1 MNTNFKKNID
11 IILNYD
17 YGKTAENAT
26 ITELYNAISK
36 AAMEEM
42 RNTQTKLSEK
52 KTACYFSAEFLIG
65 RLVYSNLL
73 NLDLLNDTKEY
84 LEDNGLDINIFEDI
98 EDNAL
103 GNGGLGRLAAC
114 FLDSAATQNIPL
126 DGYGIRYK
134 YGIFKQYFEDG
145 LQKEI
150 PDNWQRFGDPWS
162 VKRDDKAVVVE
173 FGDQKVLAVPYDTPV
188 IGYRNNVVNIL
199 RLYEAQS
206 LESFDFDLFNQQK
219 YDKAFEKKN
228 AAEAISAVLYPN
240 DDTDKGKKLRIKQQY
255 FFVSAALQNIIADF
269 KEKHGTNF
277 KKFPDFYAIQLND
290 THPVVAIP
298 ELIRLLSLEGL
309 TFAKAFDIAKK
320 TFAYTN
326 HTIMAEALEKWS
338 LKLYRTVLPNVYKI
352 IVKIDKQLEKDLIA
366 MGVAEEDREQYKIIS
381 NNLIYMARLAVYAT
395 FSTNGVA
402 QIHTEILKDSTL
414 AEWHKIYPNKINN
427 KTNGITQ
434 RRWLALANPQLA
446 QFITD
451 KIGDGWTTNLDEL
464 KKLEKYKDDK
474 AVIKAFEEIKK
485 IKKQELVEYID
496 KKEGRL
502 LDSSFIFD
510 IQIKRLHEYKR
521 QLMNALS
528 IIDIYIGLKDGSIT
542 DFNPTAFIFGA
553 KSAPGYWRA
562 KAIIKLINSI
572 ADKINADDD
581 VNEKLA
587 VLFVQNYNVSYAEKL
602 TPAADI
608 SEQISTAGTEASG
621 TGNMKFMLNGA
632 VTLGTFDGANVEIVE
647 QAGEESNYIFG
658 ARVEEIEKISKDY
671 DPMKIYECNPRIK
684 KVIDSLTNGTFDD
697 GKTGM
702 FEDLRDCLLEE
713 TYNKADTY
721 YILHDFESYVE
732 AKLRANKDYSDRYS
746 FTKKCFMNTCNAGK
760 FSSDRTIKQYADE
773 IWFNKNK

>member
-1 MNTNFKKNID
+1 MNNNFKENISAFLD
-11 IILNYD
+11 FE

-26 ITELYNAISK
+26 TTELYNAISK
-36 AAMEEM
+36 AAMKEM
-42 RNTQTKLSEK
+42 RDNKTKLSQK

-73 NLDLLNDTKEY
+73 NLGLLEQTTEY
-84 LEDNGLDINIFEDI
+84 LEENGLDITIFEDI

-145 LQKEI
+145 MQKEI

-162 VKRDDKAVVVE
+162 VRRDDKSVVVE

-188 IGYRNNVVNIL
+188 IGYGNNVANTL

-255 FFVSAALQNIIADF
+255 FFVSAALQNILADF
-269 KEKHGTNF
+269 KEKNGNKF
-277 KKFPDFYAIQLND
+277 KKIPEFFAIQLND
-290 THPVVAIP
+290 THPIVAIP
-298 ELIRLLSLEGL
+298 ELIRLLALEGV
-309 TFAKAFDIAKK
+309 TFGKAFEIARK

-326 HTIMAEALEKWS
+326 HTIMAEALEKWNVRLFKS
-338 LKLYRTVLPNVYKI
+338 VLPSIYKI
-352 IVKIDKQLEKDLIA
+352 IVKIDKQLDKELTA
-366 MGVAEEDREQYKIIS
+366 MGVADDDKAQYRIIS
-381 NNLIYMARLAVYAT
+381 DNLIYMARLAIFAT

-402 QIHTEILKDSTL
+402 ALHTQILKDSTI
-414 AEWHKIYPNKINN
+414 AEWHALYPDRINN

-434 RRWLALANPQLA
+434 RRWLALANPQLSS
-446 QFITD
+446 FITE
-451 KIGDGWTTNLDEL
+451 KIGDAWTTDLAEL
-464 KKLEKYKDDK
+464 KKLEAFKDD
-474 AVIKAFEEIKK
+474 ANVIKAYAEIKK
-485 IKKQELVEYID
+485 AKKHELVEYIEKMD
-496 KKEGRL
+496 GRT
-502 LDSSFIFD
+502 LDADFIFD

-528 IIDIYIGLKDGSIT
+528 IIDIYLGIKEGRIKN
-542 DFNPTAFIFGA
+542 FNPTAFIFGA

-562 KAIIKLINSI
+562 KAIIKLLNSI
-572 ADKINADDD
+572 SDKINADDEIKD
-581 VNEKLA
+581 KMA
-587 VLFVQNYNVSYAEKL
+587 VMFVSNYNVSYAQKL

-647 QAGEESNYIFG
+647 QAGEENNYIFG
-658 ARVEEIEKISKDY
+658 ARVEDIEKIADSY
-671 DPMKIYECNPRIK
+671 DPMEIYNSNPRIK
-684 KVIDSLTNGTFDD
+684 KVLDTLIDGTFDD
-697 GKTGM
+697 GGTGL
-702 FEDLRDCLLEE
+702 FKDLYTCLLEK
-713 TYNKADTY
+713 TYNSADHY
-721 YILHDFESYVE
+721 YTLLDFEDYVDT
-732 AKLRANKDYSDRYS
+732 KLRANADYADSMA
-746 FTKKCFMNTCNAGK
+746 FAKKCFINTCNAGK
-760 FSSDRTIKQYADE
+760 FSSDRTIKEYAND
-773 IWFNKNK
+773 IWFK

>member
-1 MNTNFKKNID
+1 MVSKFKENISE
-11 IILNYD
+11 ILDYE
-17 YGKTAENAT
+17 YGKTASTAT
-26 ITELYNAISK
+26 TTELYNAVSK
-36 AAMEEM
+36 AAMKEM
-42 RNTQTKLSEK
+42 RDNKTKLSEK

-73 NLDLLNDTKEY
+73 NLGLLDETKEY
-84 LEDNGLDINIFEDI
+84 LEANGLDITVFEDI

-145 LQKEI
+145 MQKEI

-162 VKRDDKAVVVE
+162 VRRDDKAVVVE
-173 FGDQKVLAVPYDTPV
+173 YADQKVLAVPYDTPV
-188 IGYRNNVVNIL
+188 IGYRNNVVNTL

-269 KEKHGTNF
+269 KEKKGTDF
-277 KKFPDFYAIQLND
+277 KKLPDYFAIQLND

-298 ELIRLLSLEGL
+298 ELIRLLSLEGVS
-309 TFAKAFDIAKK
+309 FAKAYAIATK

-326 HTIMAEALEKWS
+326 HTIMAEALEKWNV
-338 LKLYRTVLPNVYKI
+338 KLFKSVLPNIYKI
-352 IVKIDKQLEKDLIA
+352 IVKIDKQLEKELIA
-366 MGVAEEDREQYKIIS
+366 KGVAEEDREQYRIIS
-381 NNLIYMARLAVYAT
+381 DNLIYMARLAIFAT

-402 QIHTEILKDSTL
+402 AIHTQILKDSTIK
-414 AEWHKIYPNKINN
+414 EWYALYPERINN

-434 RRWLALANPQLA
+434 RRWLALANPQLSE
-446 QFITD
+446 FITE
-451 KIGDGWTTNLDEL
+451 KIGDGWTTELSEL
-464 KKLEKYKDDK
+464 KQLEKYKDDSAALK
-474 AVIKAFEEIKK
+474 VFADIKK
-485 IKKQELVEYID
+485 QKKQELVEYIE

-528 IIDIYIGLKDGSIT
+528 IIDIYFGIKDGRIK

-562 KAIIKLINSI
+562 KGIIKLINSI
-572 ADKINADDD
+572 ADKINEDED

-587 VLFVQNYNVSYAEKL
+587 VMFVSNYNVSYAEKL

-632 VTLGTFDGANVEIVE
+632 VTLGTLDGANVEIVE
-647 QAGEESNYIFG
+647 QAGEENNYIFG
-658 ARVEEIEKISKDY
+658 AHVEDIEKIADSY
-671 DPMKIYECNPRIK
+671 DPKKLYDENPRIK
-684 KVIDSLTNGTFDD
+684 KVVDSLTDGTFDD
-697 GKTGM
+697 GGTGL
-702 FEDLRDCLLEE
+702 FEDLKKCLLEK
-713 TYNKADTY
+713 TYNSPDHY
-721 YILHDFESYVE
+721 YTLLDFESYVD
-732 AKLRANKDYSDRYS
+732 AKLKANADYSDREA
-746 FTKKCFMNTCNAGK
+746 FTRKCFMNTCNAGK
-760 FSSDRTIKQYADE
+760 FSSDRTIKEYAED
-773 IWFNKNK
+773 IWFKKTK

>member
-1 MNTNFKKNID
+1 MNTNFKNNID
-11 IILNYD
+11 VILDYD

-26 ITELYNAISK
+26 TTELYNAISK

-84 LEDNGLDINIFEDI
+84 LEDNGLDITIFEDI

-188 IGYRNNVVNIL
+188 IGYRNNVVNTL

-269 KEKHGTNF
+269 KEKHGINF

-338 LKLYRTVLPNVYKI
+338 LKLYRSVLPNVYKI

-366 MGVAEEDREQYKIIS
+366 MGVDEEDREQYKIIS

-402 QIHTEILKDSTL
+402 QIHTEILKESTL
-414 AEWHKIYPNKINN
+414 AEWHKLYPDKINN

-446 QFITD
+446 DFITA
-451 KIGDGWTTNLDEL
+451 KIGDDWTTDLDEL
-464 KKLEKYKDDK
+464 KKLEKYKNDK
-474 AVIKAFEEIKK
+474 AVIKAFDEIKK

-528 IIDIYIGLKDGSIT
+528 IIDIYFGLKDGSIK

-553 KSAPGYWRA
+553 KSAPGYSRA
-562 KAIIKLINSI
+562 KAIIKL
-572 ADKINADDD
+572 
-581 VNEKLA
+581 
-587 VLFVQNYNVSYAEKL
+587 
-602 TPAADI
+602 T
-608 SEQISTAGTEASG
+608 
-621 TGNMKFMLNGA
+621 
-632 VTLGTFDGANVEIVE
+632 
-647 QAGEESNYIFG
+647 
-658 ARVEEIEKISKDY
+658 
-671 DPMKIYECNPRIK
+671 
-684 KVIDSLTNGTFDD
+684 
-697 GKTGM
+697 
-702 FEDLRDCLLEE
+702 LEE
-713 TYNKADTY
+713 
-721 YILHDFESYVE
+721 
-732 AKLRANKDYSDRYS
+732 
-746 FTKKCFMNTCNAGK
+746 
-760 FSSDRTIKQYADE
+760 
-773 IWFNKNK
+773 